1 MRRAGLL
8 ALGTALPLTVLPL
21 TVLPLTV
28 LGVALAAR
36 LPSAELSLRPSF
48 GGAVLE
54 GRITAGS
61 ADELTGVWS
70 SGGRTRLL
78 RCMPRCQ
85 TVGAIPVQG
94 TLMINADTP
103 YRVAVAGEFRSGQ
116 RVKLALRFRSAP
128 LLNMDATVVHP

>member
-1 MRRAGLL
+1 MKRAGLL
-8 ALGTALPLTVLPL
+8 LLRTA
-21 TVLPLTV
+21 LPLTV

-36 LPSAELSLRPSF
+36 LPSAELGLRPSF

-78 RCMPRCQ
+78 KCMPRCQ
-85 TVGAIPVQG
+85 TVEAIAIQG
-94 TLMINADTP
+94 TLMVNADTP
-103 YRVAVAGEFRSGQ
+103 YRVAVAGDFRTGQ
-116 RVKLALRFRSAP
+116 RVKLALRFRTAP
-128 LLNMDATVVHP
+128 LLNVDATVIRP